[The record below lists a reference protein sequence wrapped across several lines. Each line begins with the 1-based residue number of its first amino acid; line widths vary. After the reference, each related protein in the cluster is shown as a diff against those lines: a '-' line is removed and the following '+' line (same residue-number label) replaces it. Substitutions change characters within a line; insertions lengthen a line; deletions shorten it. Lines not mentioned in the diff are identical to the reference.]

1 MGSRHHHT
9 SPEYLRNMCDTAGL
23 YTMAQEGD
31 PAVGMEMTE
40 ILMEKG
46 FESGLYYSN
55 LYQNIAYGL
64 QGHETENS
72 RYWRSVYE
80 TELR

>member
-1 MGSRHHHT
+1 
-9 SPEYLRNMCDTAGL
+9 
-23 YTMAQEGD
+23 MAQEGD

-40 ILMEKG
+40 MLMEKG

-64 QGHETENS
+64 QGMKRKIPDTGEVFTKLN
-72 RYWRSVYE
+72 
-80 TELR
+80 